1 MPAEQPAAEP
11 VRASL
16 LMAAKH
22 LEAAAG
28 GDREG
33 RLKALRDAAVAIEG
47 HLDLLASESRPG
59 GAQVLQPRVLSGAL
73 TVQDRLRQL
82 QVSAWGAERTVAA
95 GQEPAPT
102 LAEIATGM
110 RKAAADV
117 LTMLHDSMSYADVD
131 Q

>member
-1 MPAEQPAAEP
+1 MPTEQPAAEP
-11 VRASL
+11 MRASL
-16 LMAAKH
+16 LMAAQH

-33 RLKALRDAAVAIEG
+33 RLKALRDTAVAIEG
-47 HLDLLASESRPG
+47 HLDLLAAESRPG
-59 GAQVLQPRVLSGAL
+59 GTQVLQPRVLGGAGS
-73 TVQDRLRQL
+73 VQDRLRQL

-95 GQEPAPT
+95 GQEPAPS
-102 LAEIATGM
+102 LIEVATGM